1 MTRVAFQGEAGAFSD
16 DAAQTLVDDA
26 ETIGYGTFDDAIAAV
41 QRGDVTYAL
50 MPVENSISGSV
61 PRIYDLLWADA
72 RLSIVDEIVYRV
84 VQNLIGLP
92 GAEIAR
98 LREVRSHPVA
108 LEQCRS
114 FLGAHPHVHPII
126 VADTAGAVRE
136 IVTLGDP
143 TVGAIASA
151 LAAVKY
157 DAAILAPAIQDVDGN
172 FTRMFLVQRD
182 GAARNAPTR
191 ACLALVLANRAGSL
205 RDALDAIADAGLD
218 LRTLVSRPSLE
229 EPFTYRFYCEIANA
243 TQSQL
248 DAALRLIV
256 GTTRILGFY

>member
-26 ETIGYGTFDDAIAAV
+26 KTIGYGTFDDAIAAV

-92 GAEIAR
+92 GAEIAK

-143 TVGAIASA
+143 TVGAIASV

-191 ACLALVLANRAGSL
+191 ACLALMLANKAGSL

-229 EPFTYRFYCEIANA
+229 EPFTYRFYCEIASA
-243 TQSQL
+243 TQPQL
-248 DAALRLIV
+248 DAALGLIV
-256 GTTRILGFY
+256 GKTRILGFY